1 MTETIVA
8 VATPPGESALAILR
22 LSGDHCSKITLSCF
36 DTPSPI
42 PRHSYVSEYRN
53 SAGDSIDQVV
63 WCFYPSGKSFT
74 GEEMLEISCHGN
86 EFIIKEIINDLLS
99 FDIRAAEPG
108 EFTKRAF
115 LSKKIDLTQA
125 EAIAQ
130 LISAQSTREAKLS
143 KKNLEGNLSE
153 KILIIQQNILGIV
166 SKIEA
171 FIDFPEDDIG
181 ERQSDILISQIADIE
196 FFTKTLADAYH
207 RNSSLISKRKVV
219 LIGSPNAGKSTLF
232 NCIVGYDRSII
243 STTPGTTR
251 DYISQEIIIND
262 SKIDLI
268 DTAGL
273 RDTKEKIESTGVD
286 NTVKLLEKADVII
299 LVLDVSLPYPSCI
312 SQYTKNNLKSEKL
325 IIVENKNDLNRKIST
340 KNYPQNFKTVNISAK
355 DNKGINC
362 LLDEFNNC
370 IMSQN
375 NSDNNV
381 DILINLRQ
389 YNCLSNACEYFV
401 KARAILVDCD
411 DYLLASIELNEALI
425 QIGEIIGH
433 TDNEDMLDKLFKN
446 FCIGK

>member
-273 RDTKEKIESTGVD
+273 RDTKEK
-286 NTVKLLEKADVII
+286 N
-299 LVLDVSLPYPSCI
+299 
-312 SQYTKNNLKSEKL
+312 
-325 IIVENKNDLNRKIST
+325 
-340 KNYPQNFKTVNISAK
+340 
-355 DNKGINC
+355 
-362 LLDEFNNC
+362 
-370 IMSQN
+370 
-375 NSDNNV
+375 
-381 DILINLRQ
+381 
-389 YNCLSNACEYFV
+389 
-401 KARAILVDCD
+401 
-411 DYLLASIELNEALI
+411 
-425 QIGEIIGH
+425 
-433 TDNEDMLDKLFKN
+433 
-446 FCIGK
+446 

>member
-1 MTETIVA
+1 MFA

-196 FFTKTLADAYH
+196 FFTK
-207 RNSSLISKRKVV
+207 
-219 LIGSPNAGKSTLF
+219 
-232 NCIVGYDRSII
+232 
-243 STTPGTTR
+243 
-251 DYISQEIIIND
+251 
-262 SKIDLI
+262 
-268 DTAGL
+268 
-273 RDTKEKIESTGVD
+273 
-286 NTVKLLEKADVII
+286 NT
-299 LVLDVSLPYPSCI
+299 C
-312 SQYTKNNLKSEKL
+312 
-325 IIVENKNDLNRKIST
+325 
-340 KNYPQNFKTVNISAK
+340 
-355 DNKGINC
+355 
-362 LLDEFNNC
+362 
-370 IMSQN
+370 
-375 NSDNNV
+375 
-381 DILINLRQ
+381 
-389 YNCLSNACEYFV
+389 
-401 KARAILVDCD
+401 
-411 DYLLASIELNEALI
+411 
-425 QIGEIIGH
+425 
-433 TDNEDMLDKLFKN
+433 
-446 FCIGK
+446 